1 MRDDTRTHAGQGL
14 GVLLLPLL
22 WFNTCILDPNP
33 YAKCHLS
40 SGRKVVGKGSR
51 AWQRRRDES

>member
-1 MRDDTRTHAGQGL
+1 MRDDRTHAGQGL
-14 GVLLLPLL
+14 GVLLPPL
-22 WFNTCILDPNP
+22 WFNTCILDLDPTP
-33 YAKCHLS
+33 YSKCHLS